1 MKREKKN
8 LHTMKR
14 ILAALLAVLLLLTF
28 TACGG
33 KNKEE
38 ENTEP
43 EASASQPEI
52 TPTPAPT
59 TIKVKIA
66 TVDEISGKLNVRS
79 EPNTDCEI
87 LETALAGDRFEVLT
101 ENCQVGWHEI
111 AYKGGKAY
119 VSTDFVTVTEE
130 LQAAPTPTPDP
141 NAMIIV
147 NGSGREEASGEES
160 EEGMTT
166 DSIEDT
172 EDPSRR

>member
-1 MKREKKN
+1 MKTRRIN
-8 LHTMKR
+8 LTKR
-14 ILAALLAVLLLLTF
+14 ILAALLALTLLLALA
-28 TACGG
+28 ACGG
-33 KNKEE
+33 KNKDKEDPAEE
-38 ENTEP
+38 
-43 EASASQPEI
+43 SSVSQPEI
-52 TPTPAPT
+52 TPTSQPT
-59 TIKVKIA
+59 TVRVKIA
-66 TVDEISGKLNVRS
+66 TVNDISGKLNIRN

-119 VSTDFVTVTEE
+119 ISADYVTVAEE

-147 NGSGREEASGEES
+147 NGSGREEAAEES
-160 EEGMTT
+160 SGEGMTT
-166 DSIEDT
+166 ESIEDT

>member
-1 MKREKKN
+1 MKTRRIN
-8 LHTMKR
+8 LTKR
-14 ILAALLAVLLLLTF
+14 ILAALLALTLLLALA
-28 TACGG
+28 ACGG
-33 KNKEE
+33 KNKDKEDPAEE
-38 ENTEP
+38 
-43 EASASQPEI
+43 SSVSQPEI
-52 TPTPAPT
+52 TPTSQPT
-59 TIKVKIA
+59 TVRVKIA
-66 TVDEISGKLNVRS
+66 TVNDISGKLNIRN

-119 VSTDFVTVTEE
+119 ISADYVTVAEE

-147 NGSGREEASGEES
+147 NGSGREEAAEES
-160 EEGMTT
+160 GGEGMTT
-166 DSIEDT
+166 ESIEDT

>member
-1 MKREKKN
+1 MKTRRSN
-8 LHTMKR
+8 LTKR
-14 ILAALLAVLLLLTF
+14 ILAALMALVLLLTLA
-28 TACGG
+28 ACGG

-38 ENTEP
+38 KKPTE
-43 EASASQPEI
+43 ESSASQPEV
-52 TPTPAPT
+52 TPTPQPT
-59 TIKVKIA
+59 TVKVKIA
-66 TVDEISGKLNVRS
+66 TVDDISGKLNIRN

-119 VSTDFVTVTEE
+119 ISADYVTVAEE

-147 NGSGREEASGEES
+147 NGSGREEAAEES
-160 EEGMTT
+160 SEAGMTT
-166 DSIEDT
+166 ESIEDT

>member
-1 MKREKKN
+1 MKTRTIN
-8 LHTMKR
+8 LTKR
-14 ILAALLAVLLLLTF
+14 ILAALLALTLLLTLA
-28 TACGG
+28 ACGG
-33 KNKEE
+33 KNKDKEDPAEE
-38 ENTEP
+38 
-43 EASASQPEI
+43 SSVSQPEI

-59 TIKVKIA
+59 TVKVKIA
-66 TVDEISGKLNVRS
+66 TVNDISGKLNIRS

-119 VSTDFVTVTEE
+119 ISADYVTVAEE

-147 NGSGREEASGEES
+147 NGSGREEAAEES
-160 EEGMTT
+160 SGEGMTT
-166 DSIEDT
+166 ESIEDT